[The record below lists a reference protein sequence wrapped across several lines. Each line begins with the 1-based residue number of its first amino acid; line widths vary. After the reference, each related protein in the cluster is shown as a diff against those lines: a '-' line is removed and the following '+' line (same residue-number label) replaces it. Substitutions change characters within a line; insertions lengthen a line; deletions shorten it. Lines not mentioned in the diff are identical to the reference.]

1 MAIVNGAEATADVT
15 IAVGVIAVAAGTT
28 GTAIAVRTIGAKAI
42 AVTTMVGGIR
52 SQLLAL
58 ARSSAIL

>member
-1 MAIVNGAEATADVT
+1 MAIANGAEATADVM

-42 AVTTMVGGIR
+42 AATTMAGGIR
-52 SQLLAL
+52 SQLSAQ
-58 ARSSAIL
+58 ARSSEIR